1 MSEHSQYQLPWMLSN
16 TATKNPRMPR
26 IFRQYINAPPGA
38 RLPCAPGG
46 KERLPMETGWRD
58 HYIKSI
64 AGQ

>member
-1 MSEHSQYQLPWMLSN
+1 MLSN

-26 IFRQYINAPPGA
+26 IFRQYINAPPGV
-38 RLPCAPGG
+38 RPRRAPGG
-46 KERLPMETGWRD
+46 KERLPMETGWRH

>member
-26 IFRQYINAPPGA
+26 IFSLYINAPPG
-38 RLPCAPGG
+38 APGG